1 MEIDAEKERRRRIRG
16 RRERRGEEK
25 KKKKEKWKGEY
36 KETSYEM
43 REERSVLIYLAKT

>member
-1 MEIDAEKERRRRIRG
+1 MPKKREEGELEEGESG
-16 RRERRGEEK
+16 REGKK

-43 REERSVLIYLAKT
+43 REGRSALIYLAKI